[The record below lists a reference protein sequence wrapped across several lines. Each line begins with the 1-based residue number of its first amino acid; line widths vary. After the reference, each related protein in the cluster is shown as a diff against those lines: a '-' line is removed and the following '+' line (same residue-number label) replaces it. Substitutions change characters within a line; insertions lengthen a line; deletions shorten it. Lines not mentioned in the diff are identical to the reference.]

1 MSNRSPELVFEPAV
15 LVPERFRAGCAFGDP
30 GQWAE
35 FSPDGLR
42 RVAGMI
48 AKSTGAR
55 TSQLPRVPEAESH
68 AAQRCDDRDE
78 IAHQAVEA
86 TDQE

>member
-1 MSNRSPELVFEPAV
+1 MPREDNHSPELVFEPAV

-30 GQWAE
+30 GRTG

-55 TSQLPRVPEAESH
+55 TSLQLL
-68 AAQRCDDRDE
+68 
-78 IAHQAVEA
+78 
-86 TDQE
+86 